1 MVYPLCRGCD
11 EPEVC
16 IDSTSCKYRGLDF
29 VRTAQTAVSLRGDSA
44 ANDDWW
50 LRTSHDTSPFVGVKA
65 RTYVLAQLRQ
75 LVLDNP
81 DLFPPDFLTDPL

>member
-16 IDSTSCKYRGLDF
+16 INSVSCKYRGLDF
-29 VRTAQTAVSLRGDSA
+29 VRTAQTAVSLRGDRA

-50 LRTSHDTSPFVGVKA
+50 LLDYESPKPYVDA
-65 RTYVLAQLRQ
+65 RTRTKVLARIQQ
-75 LVLDNP
+75 LVRDNP
-81 DLFPPDFLTDPL
+81 DLFPPDFLIDQ